1 MSNLFLSIINMT
13 FGTKL
18 HKLREQNRLSQQEV
32 ADLIGVSQNTYSR
45 WESDIITFKIEYL
58 PKLAEVF
65 KVEPT
70 ELIPQGTTVKIV
82 NSGNQKIDNSI
93 VGFEINMDARE
104 LYRDLL
110 ASKDE
115 VIRLLKEENDRL
127 KRQAYKYSYKKKGRA
142 FCLTFCV
149 IMIFSRT
156 KGLKNQEFTIFE

>member
-1 MSNLFLSIINMT
+1 MT

-127 KRQAYKYSYKKKGRA
+127 KKQAK
-142 FCLTFCV
+142 
-149 IMIFSRT
+149 
-156 KGLKNQEFTIFE
+156 